1 MGFAF
6 QFSSSAYSP
15 FGFVHIAGK
24 AAMARRITLWVVALL
39 ITLGSAYWQRRSGPT
54 YPVSGSVDF
63 AGTTVEYHLDRSHSI
78 ASDQEVVFIAPN
90 SRIRGR
96 VLYRRVHSADEWT
109 AVPLLREGDRL
120 LCTLPKQPP
129 AGKLEYSAELNFG
142 EERLLL
148 PLDGKAV
155 VTRFKGDVPDWVLI
169 PHVIFMFLAMLFS
182 TRAGLEACFRDGKS
196 RRLAVWTISLLFIG
210 GLLLGPLV
218 QKFAF
223 GEYWTGIPYGT
234 DLTDNKTL
242 IAFIAWAV
250 ACVAVWNR
258 NIRISHPGRRWF
270 VVFAS
275 VVMMAV
281 FVVPH
286 SMWGSELKY
295 DAPADNVSAPVSMK
309 DASPVEAH
317 CLPAIPRT

>member
-1 MGFAF
+1 
-6 QFSSSAYSP
+6 
-15 FGFVHIAGK
+15 
-24 AAMARRITLWVVALL
+24 MARRITLWAVALL
-39 ITLGSAYWQRRSGPT
+39 ITLGSAYWQRKTGPT
-54 YPVSGSVDF
+54 YPVSGNVEF
-63 AGTTVEYHLDRSHSI
+63 GGTVVEYHLDRSHSTE
-78 ASDQEVVFIAPN
+78 SDQEVVIIAPN
-90 SRIRGR
+90 TRIRGR
-96 VLYRRVHSADEWT
+96 VLYRRLNSADAWT
-109 AVPLLREGDRL
+109 GLPLLREGDRL
-120 LCTLPKQPP
+120 LCVLPKQPP

-142 EERLLL
+142 EERLTL

-155 VTRFKGDVPDWVLI
+155 VTRFKGNVPDWVLI

-196 RRLAVWTISLLFIG
+196 RKLAVWTISLLFIG
-210 GLLLGPLV
+210 GLFLGPVV

-270 VVFAS
+270 VIFAA
-275 VVMMAV
+275 VVMLAIYV
-281 FVVPH
+281 IPH
-286 SMWGSELKY
+286 SMWGSELKHET
-295 DAPADNVSAPVSMK
+295 PADNGSAPISMT
-309 DASPVEAH
+309 DASLVEERH
-317 CLPAIPRT
+317 FPAMPQS